1 MNYTWRMSQEPE
13 LQSRTGNFLSFY
25 YYYFQWGGEWVLSE
39 HSTQQLGASRKVREY
54 LSLLTFIKKAN
65 RSQQLG
71 ELMEWKVN

>member
-1 MNYTWRMSQEPE
+1 MNYTWRTSREPE

-25 YYYFQWGGEWVLSE
+25 YYYFQWGGWVLSE
-39 HSTQQLGASRKVREY
+39 RSTQQLGASRKVREY

-65 RSQQLG
+65 SSQQLG